1 MNSRAKGKSIV
12 CNAKELRVKES
23 DRITTT
29 IEGLRA
35 MGIECE
41 EFEDGFSVQGG
52 ELKRASVDSQGDH
65 RIAMSF
71 AIAGL
76 VCVVEIRDSACI
88 DVSFPN
94 FLEILLQFTRVESTQ
109 THS

>member
-1 MNSRAKGKSIV
+1 MRQDSDEDNYI
-12 CNAKELRVKES
+12 ES
-23 DRITTT
+23 TEI
-29 IEGLRA
+29 LSKLSA

-76 VCVVEIRDSACI
+76 VCGVEIRDSACI